1 VLSGYRVLDLC
12 DDRGFV
18 AGFLLAQMGA
28 EVIMVE
34 PPEGLRHRHKGP
46 YIDGIQH
53 PERSLSHLTQDRG
66 KSSVVISDNSELTE
80 LAMTADVLLEC
91 GAFQVDLDL
100 LRSQNPGLVT
110 ISISAYGSDGPKKK
124 WPASDITIAA
134 ASGAMSLTG
143 DGDRP
148 PVRVGIPQTWN
159 FAGADAA
166 CAAALAL
173 YERESSGL
181 GQHADIAAQ
190 VSYLSTSQF
199 RMLGSFCLEP
209 QEPQTRFSG
218 GVRLGPLKIQ
228 YVHPCAD
235 GYVTVTFLF
244 GAMVGPYSNR
254 LMKWIYD
261 EGECAENLRDEDFV
275 SYANRVLEGEATP
288 AILEEATETISS
300 FVATRTKEDLLQA
313 ALAKN
318 LLIAPIADMND
329 VMNLGHLQDRDYW
342 DSIDVSS
349 LSEGTLSGTA
359 RICGPMTRSTSKLV
373 HRNLVAP
380 GLGADTERVMRD
392 LSRRP
397 LLAPAE
403 SRRRRPLEGVK
414 VLDFMWAL
422 AGPAATRT
430 LADFGAT
437 VIKIESETR
446 PDVLRGVG
454 PFRGEEGD
462 PEGSFQF
469 HSLNAGKLGLGL
481 DLNNQ
486 EAKGVLED
494 LVRWA
499 DVVTDSFS
507 AGAMKKWGLDYE
519 GLRKINP
526 KIIAASSCL
535 MGQTGPMAK
544 YAGFGTMAAAIAGFY
559 PITGWADRT
568 PSGPYSAFTDYGS
581 PRFTVLALVS
591 ALHHRLK
598 TGEGQY
604 IDFSQLEGA
613 LHFLAPALLDKEV
626 NGVVA
631 TRMGN
636 RDAVFA
642 PQNAYPCIGEDSWIA
657 LSCETDEHWR
667 ALSLVIGYEEI
678 ADLNVGER
686 RARHDYLDEIIGQWT
701 SRKSVADAEK
711 ALISAGVPAHR
722 VLGVNSI
729 SEDEQ
734 LRFHKAFVEVEHGT
748 CGTSWVE
755 ATPIKLSAT
764 PAVVTDAAPTYGQHS
779 FRVLTEILN
788 YSEDRFADLAV
799 SEVLK

>member
-1 VLSGYRVLDLC
+1 
-12 DDRGFV
+12 
-18 AGFLLAQMGA
+18 
-28 EVIMVE
+28 
-34 PPEGLRHRHKGP
+34 
-46 YIDGIQH
+46 
-53 PERSLSHLTQDRG
+53 
-66 KSSVVISDNSELTE
+66 
-80 LAMTADVLLEC
+80 
-91 GAFQVDLDL
+91 
-100 LRSQNPGLVT
+100 
-110 ISISAYGSDGPKKK
+110 
-124 WPASDITIAA
+124 
-134 ASGAMSLTG
+134 
-143 DGDRP
+143 
-148 PVRVGIPQTWN
+148 
-159 FAGADAA
+159 
-166 CAAALAL
+166 
-173 YERESSGL
+173 
-181 GQHADIAAQ
+181 
-190 VSYLSTSQF
+190 
-199 RMLGSFCLEP
+199 
-209 QEPQTRFSG
+209 
-218 GVRLGPLKIQ
+218 
-228 YVHPCAD
+228 
-235 GYVTVTFLF
+235 
-244 GAMVGPYSNR
+244 
-254 LMKWIYD
+254 
-261 EGECAENLRDEDFV
+261 
-275 SYANRVLEGEATP
+275 
-288 AILEEATETISS
+288 
-300 FVATRTKEDLLQA
+300 
-313 ALAKN
+313 
-318 LLIAPIADMND
+318 
-329 VMNLGHLQDRDYW
+329 
-342 DSIDVSS
+342 
-349 LSEGTLSGTA
+349 
-359 RICGPMTRSTSKLV
+359 
-373 HRNLVAP
+373 
-380 GLGADTERVMRD
+380 MRD

-397 LLAPAE
+397 LLSPAE

-454 PFRGEEGD
+454 PFRQEEGD

-486 EAKGVLED
+486 EARAVLED

-526 KIIAASSCL
+526 NIIAASSCL

-581 PRFTVLALVS
+581 PRFTVLALVA

-642 PQNAYPCIGEDSWIA
+642 PQNAYPCIGEDAWVA
-657 LSCETDEHWR
+657 VSCETDEHWR
-667 ALSLVIGYEEI
+667 ALSLVIGSEEI
-678 ADLNVGER
+678 ADLNLEER
-686 RARHDYLDEIIGQWT
+686 RAKHDYLDEIISEWT
-701 SRKSVADAEK
+701 CLKTVADAEK
-711 ALISAGVPAHR
+711 ELISAGVPAHR

-779 FRVLTEILN
+779 FKVLTEILN
-788 YSEDRFADLAV
+788 YSEDHFADLAV

>member
-1 VLSGYRVLDLC
+1 MLSGYRVLDLC
-12 DDRGFV
+12 DDRGFI
-18 AGFLLAQMGA
+18 AGFMLAQMGA
-28 EVIMVE
+28 EVVMVE
-34 PPEGLRHRHKGP
+34 PPEGLRHRHRGP
-46 YIDGIQH
+46 YVEGVEH
-53 PERSLSHLTQDRG
+53 PDRSLSHLTQDRG
-66 KSSVVISDNSELTE
+66 KSSVIIANDTELIE

-91 GAFQVDLDL
+91 GAFEVDLEL

-110 ISISAYGSDGPKKK
+110 ISISAYGSSGPKKN

-166 CAAALAL
+166 CAAAIAL

-190 VSYLSTSQF
+190 ASYLSTSQF

-254 LMKWIYD
+254 LMRWIYD
-261 EGECAENLRDEDFV
+261 EGGCSKKLRDEDFV

-288 AILEEATETISS
+288 VILEEANETISG
-300 FVATRTKEDLLQA
+300 FVATRTKDELLQA
-313 ALAKN
+313 ALEKN

-329 VMNLGHLQDRDYW
+329 VMSLGQLQDRDYW
-342 DSIDVSS
+342 DFIDVSRVS
-349 LSEGTLSGTA
+349 IGTVSDTA
-359 RICGPMTRSTSKLV
+359 RICGPMTRSTSKLIR
-373 HRNLVAP
+373 RNLVAP
-380 GLGADTERVMRD
+380 DLGADTERVMSD

-397 LLAPAE
+397 ELNASE
-403 SRRRRPLEGVK
+403 SLRRRPLEGVK

-437 VIKIESETR
+437 VVKIESETR

-481 DLNNQ
+481 DLNNR
-486 EAKGVLED
+486 EAKAVLED

-499 DVVTDSFS
+499 DIVTDSFS
-507 AGAMKKWGLDYE
+507 AGAMKKWGLDYD
-519 GLRKINP
+519 GLRAINP
-526 KIIAASSCL
+526 NIIAASSCL
-535 MGQTGPMAK
+535 MGQTGPMAH

-559 PITGWADRT
+559 PITGWADRM

-581 PRFTVLALVS
+581 PRFTVLALVA

-613 LHFLAPALLDKEV
+613 LHFLSPALLDKEV
-626 NGVVA
+626 NGIVA

-636 RDAVFA
+636 RDTAFA
-642 PQNAYPCIGEDSWIA
+642 PQNAYPCRGEDAWVAI
-657 LSCETDEHWR
+657 SCETDEHWR
-667 ALSLVIGYEEI
+667 SLSLLIGSVEI
-678 ADLNVGER
+678 ADLNVDER
-686 RARHDYLDEIIGQWT
+686 RIRHDYLDTIISEWT
-701 SRKSVADAEK
+701 SSKHIADAEEE
-711 ALISAGVPAHR
+711 LIAAGVPAHR
-722 VLGVNSI
+722 ILGVDSI

-734 LRFHKAFVEVEHGT
+734 LQFNEAFVEVAHGT

-755 ATPIKLSAT
+755 STPIKLSAT
-764 PAVVTDAAPTYGQHS
+764 PAIVTEAAPTYGQHS
-779 FRVLTEILN
+779 FKVLTEILN
-788 YSEDRFADLAV
+788 YSEDRFVELAV